1 MVGEA
6 ALKLHN
12 ALGLSVYSRT
22 DFILDGEGRA
32 WCLEVN
38 TLPGMTPNSLFPQE
52 ARAVGIGYDEL
63 CQKIVDLALPAG
75 TI

>member
-1 MVGEA
+1 M
-6 ALKLHN
+6 
-12 ALGLSVYSRT
+12 LSAE
-22 DFILDGEGRA
+22 DGIFY
-32 WCLEVN
+32 CLEAN